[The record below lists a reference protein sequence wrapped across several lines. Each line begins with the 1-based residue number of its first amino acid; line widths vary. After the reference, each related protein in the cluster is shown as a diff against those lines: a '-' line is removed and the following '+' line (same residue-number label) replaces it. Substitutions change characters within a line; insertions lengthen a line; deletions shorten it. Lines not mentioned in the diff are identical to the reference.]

1 MLLNKSLWGKIAIVS
16 GIAMATGVVV
26 GGYFSISQLNKFNSY
41 YVTPSDDTS
50 RGFIN
55 AYKNAV
61 YNGAQAI
68 LTPGYSHKDPI
79 NQSFA
84 EYQDFFKNT
93 GFLLFDEKFS
103 KSDIAAKNSW
113 SITFRSDLG
122 SLQVGIAVGM
132 LLNQYQ
138 DVFYNDGK
146 LTYGIYGGLPFS
158 SVTSF
163 MGGFQKGIE
172 WFNEKFTQAPN
183 NKFLSLDGTREIEY
197 KPIEMITSDIGYFAG
212 GFGPSAGSSVSY
224 NLLNKNADVIMPVA
238 GPQIWT
244 TLDQIIKLNKK
255 CLLIGVDSAVEE
267 DPLNKSLP
275 FKSKFGEIGNGKFV
289 QFSSM
294 KNLALATDKALQI
307 INNGNIVP
315 EIPIGEDNYYF
326 KNFSSNDGLPGSIGG
341 FGTVAVGDIQNG
353 CVGISNEGKKY
364 LDKALELTNST
375 DPSLEP
381 KYSEVNE
388 MYFMD
393 EKGEKWNYGEAP
405 FGLSQEFVDLFD
417 GEDRSDILNLKEFI
431 KANHQADKEKIKV
444 VISGSTS
451 ILLDSSFTQSCY
463 IGLLNFL
470 KSLKIDIPSPTA
482 FVLGGHQ

>member
-1 MLLNKSLWGKIAIVS
+1 MLLNKSLWGKIAIIG
-16 GIAMATGVVV
+16 GIALTAGIVV
-26 GGYFSISQLNKFNSY
+26 GGYFGVSQLNRFNSY
-41 YVTPSDDTS
+41 YVIPSDDSS

-68 LTPGYSHKDPI
+68 LAPGYTHKDPI
-79 NQSFA
+79 NQSFV
-84 EYQDFFKNT
+84 EYHDFFKNT

-103 KSDIAAKNSW
+103 KSDAAARNSW

-122 SLQVGIAVGM
+122 SLQVGIATGM

-163 MGGFQKGIE
+163 MGGFQKGIQ

-197 KPIEMITSDIGYFAG
+197 KPIEMVASDIGYFAG
-212 GFGPSAGSSVSY
+212 GFGPSNGSAISY

-244 TLDQIIKLNKK
+244 ILEQINKLNKK
-255 CLLIGVDSAVEE
+255 CLLIGVDSAIEE
-267 DPLNKSLP
+267 DPLNKVLT
-275 FKSKFGEIGNGKFV
+275 FKSKYGEIGNGKFV
-289 QFSSM
+289 QFSSV
-294 KNLALATDKALQI
+294 KNLALATNKALQI
-307 INNGNIVP
+307 INNGNVVP
-315 EIPIGEDNYYF
+315 KTHEGEDYYF
-326 KNFSSNDGLPGSIGG
+326 KNFASNDGIGG
-341 FGTVAVGDIQNG
+341 FGTVAVGDIANG

-375 DPSLEP
+375 DPSLDE
-381 KYSEVNE
+381 KYSDVNE
-388 MYFMD
+388 MYFED
-393 EKGEKWNYGEAP
+393 EKGQKWNYGEAP
-405 FGLSQEFVDLFD
+405 FGLSQEFVDLYD
-417 GEDRSDILNLKEFI
+417 GEDRSKILNLKEFI
-431 KANHQADKEKIKV
+431 KANHQEDKAKIKV
-444 VISGSTS
+444 VVSSTTS

-463 IGLLNFL
+463 VGLLNFL
-470 KSLKIDIPSPTA
+470 KSLNINIPSPTTLA
-482 FVLGGHQ
+482 SGGHK